1 MYKITSIDM
10 RKLFI
15 SLFFVYS
22 GLFLLCLLEASPS
35 VMPQVLLSF
44 QRGQYLWMISFE
56 RLKYPRIDVVLMA
69 QG

>member
-1 MYKITSIDM
+1 MYKITTIDM

-22 GLFLLCLLEASPS
+22 GLLLLWLLEASPS

-56 RLKYPRIDVVLMA
+56 RLKYPR
-69 QG
+69 

>member
-1 MYKITSIDM
+1 MYKITTIDTK
-10 RKLFI
+10 KLFI

-22 GLFLLCLLEASPS
+22 GLLLLWLPEASPS
-35 VMPQVLLSF
+35 VMPQVLLRF

-56 RLKYPRIDVVLMA
+56 RLKYPRIHVLMA

>member
-1 MYKITSIDM
+1 MYKITTIDTK
-10 RKLFI
+10 KLFI

-22 GLFLLCLLEASPS
+22 GLLLLWLPEASPS
-35 VMPQVLLSF
+35 VMPQVLLHF

-56 RLKYPRIDVVLMA
+56 RLKYPRIHVLMA